1 MFKLMKKKMKNVYS
15 TMLLLYP
22 YLNDTYVCDV
32 LSYAN
37 EAWEFHKGGAIEKT
51 HLENKETRSNHF
63 LDLDLKIDCQKN
75 YVYSC

>member
-1 MFKLMKKKMKNVYS
+1 
-15 TMLLLYP
+15 MLLLYP
-22 YLNDTYVCDV
+22 YLNDTYVCNV
-32 LSYAN
+32 LSYAS
-37 EAWEFHKGGAIEKT
+37 EAWEFHKGGAIGKT